1 MEKKKNIYKK
11 LLECKKQIGTVAKN
25 AKNPHFKNTYADI
38 NALIEAVEPILLEN
52 GLVLL
57 QPIREG
63 RQFTE
68 IHDVDTGEFVE
79 SYLDL
84 NNSLP
89 SQAQGSQLTYFRR
102 YTLQSLLSL
111 KADDDDGQHA
121 SIPQPKPVFTSDKFE
136 NAYLA
141 KATLDVVKT
150 KYTVSKEVEKQ
161 YNLFIQSKE
170 KNNGK

>member
-1 MEKKKNIYKK
+1 MEKGNIYKK
-11 LLECKKQIGTVAKN
+11 LLEAKKEIGTVAKN

-38 NALIEAVEPILLEN
+38 NALIEAVEPILLEH

-68 IHDVDTGEFVE
+68 IHDTETGEKVE

-84 NNSLP
+84 NPTLP
-89 SQAQGSQLTYFRR
+89 PQAQGSAITYFRR

-111 KADDDDGQHA
+111 KADDDDGQRA
-121 SIPQPKPVFTSDKFE
+121 SVPQPKPMFTTEMFEKAHKANASVDKI
-136 NAYLA
+136 
-141 KATLDVVKT
+141 KGS
-150 KYTVSKEVEKQ
+150 YTVTAEVERA
-161 YNLFIQSKE
+161 YNLFIQANK
-170 KNNGK
+170 

>member
-1 MEKKKNIYKK
+1 MEKGNIYKK

-68 IHDVDTGEFVE
+68 IHDTETGEKVE

-84 NNSLP
+84 NPSLP
-89 SQAQGSQLTYFRR
+89 PQAQGSAITYFRR

-121 SIPQPKPVFTSDKFE
+121 SQPQPKPIFTSDKFSK
-136 NAYLA
+136 AYEA
-141 KATLDVVKT
+141 GASIDAIKT
-150 KYTVSKEVEKQ
+150 KYAVSKEIEKS
-161 YNLFIQSKE
+161 YNLFLSAKQI
-170 KNNGK
+170 NNGK